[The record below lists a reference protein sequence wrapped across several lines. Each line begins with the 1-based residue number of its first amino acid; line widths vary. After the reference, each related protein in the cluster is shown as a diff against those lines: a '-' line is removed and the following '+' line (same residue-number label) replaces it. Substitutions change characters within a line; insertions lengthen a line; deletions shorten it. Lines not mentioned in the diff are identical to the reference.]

1 QERQAERFEQRF
13 HQRDLGAEIV
23 GGGRARLLVGGELLL
38 PEGRPGRVPRDREVL
53 RVVLAQQLPQHGRH
67 AEDRVARHALRG
79 GEEGDRVVGA
89 EEEPRAVEDEQALGH
104 AGSPRS
110 YTGPSP
116 AASPVPLCPR
126 VSVSMDEEAHV
137 TGDRFLVEGGHPL
150 RGSVTPAGNK
160 NEALPLLVAGEVVVD
175 NVPRIRDVTALLE
188 GLRHLGVRVAVDDHG
203 TVRLDAS
210 DLKGRDPD
218 PAVMS
223 QLRGSVLLAPG
234 LLARTGQ
241 AVLPPP
247 GGDRIGRRRLDT
259 HLLALSE
266 LGARVEAGP
275 SLHLTLEGRFRGAE
289 VFLDEMSV
297 TGTENTVMAA
307 VLAEGETVILNAASE
322 PHVQG
327 LCRFLNTLGA
337 RIAGIGTNQLRIEG
351 VRELGPGRH
360 RLGPDHIEIGSF
372 VALAA
377 MTGGEVRVRDVVP
390 DDLRMIRVAYRRL
403 GVETALD
410 GTTLVVP
417 GPQELRVAADA
428 DGAIPKVD
436 DAPWPG
442 FPADLTSLAL
452 VLATQSRGTVLI
464 HEKLFESRLF
474 FVDSLIAMGARIV
487 LCDPHRAVVVGPS
500 ELRAAPIVSPDI
512 RAGMALIGAALC
524 ARGTSVISNAHQVD
538 RGYE

>member
-1 QERQAERFEQRF
+1 
-13 HQRDLGAEIV
+13 
-23 GGGRARLLVGGELLL
+23 
-38 PEGRPGRVPRDREVL
+38 
-53 RVVLAQQLPQHGRH
+53 
-67 AEDRVARHALRG
+67 
-79 GEEGDRVVGA
+79 
-89 EEEPRAVEDEQALGH
+89 
-104 AGSPRS
+104 
-110 YTGPSP
+110 
-116 AASPVPLCPR
+116 
-126 VSVSMDEEAHV
+126 
-137 TGDRFLVEGGHPL
+137 
-150 RGSVTPAGNK
+150 
-160 NEALPLLVAGEVVVD
+160 
-175 NVPRIRDVTALLE
+175 
-188 GLRHLGVRVAVDDHG
+188 
-203 TVRLDAS
+203 
-210 DLKGRDPD
+210 
-218 PAVMS
+218 MS

-234 LLARTGQ
+234 LLARTGR
-241 AVLPPP
+241 AALPAP
-247 GGDRIGRRRLDT
+247 GGDRIGRRRVDT
-259 HLLALSE
+259 HLLALST
-266 LGARVEAGP
+266 LGARVDPGP
-275 SLHLTLEGRFRGAE
+275 ALRLTLEGRFRGAE
-289 VFLDEMSV
+289 VFLDEASV
-297 TGTENTVMAA
+297 TATENAVMAA
-307 VLAEGETVILNAASE
+307 ALAEGTTVILNAASE

-538 RGYE
+538 RGYERIDERLRALGARITRDGAA

>member
-1 QERQAERFEQRF
+1 
-13 HQRDLGAEIV
+13 
-23 GGGRARLLVGGELLL
+23 
-38 PEGRPGRVPRDREVL
+38 
-53 RVVLAQQLPQHGRH
+53 
-67 AEDRVARHALRG
+67 
-79 GEEGDRVVGA
+79 
-89 EEEPRAVEDEQALGH
+89 
-104 AGSPRS
+104 
-110 YTGPSP
+110 
-116 AASPVPLCPR
+116 
-126 VSVSMDEEAHV
+126 V

-150 RGSVTPAGNK
+150 RGTVTPAGNK
-160 NEALPLLVAGEVVVD
+160 NEALPVLAACLLARAELIVD
-175 NVPRIRDVTALLE
+175 NVPRIRDVTVLLE
-188 GLRHLGVRVAVDDHG
+188 GLRHLGVKVAFEEGG

-210 DLKGRDPD
+210 GLDRRDPD

-234 LLARTGQ
+234 LLARTGR
-241 AVLPPP
+241 AVLPAP

-259 HLLALSE
+259 HLLALSA
-266 LGARVEAGP
+266 LGARVDPGP
-275 SLHLTLEGRFRGAE
+275 ALRLTLDGRFRGAE
-289 VFLDEMSV
+289 VFLDEASV
-297 TGTENTVMAA
+297 TATENTVMAA
-307 VLAEGETVILNAASE
+307 VLAEGTTVILNAASE

-337 RIAGIGTNQLRIEG
+337 RIAGIGTNRLRIEG
-351 VRELGPGRH
+351 VRELGSGRH

-377 MTGGEVRVRDVVP
+377 MTGGELRVRDVVP
-390 DDLRMIRVAYRRL
+390 DDLRMIRLAYRRL

-512 RAGMALIGAALC
+512 RAGMALVAAALC

-538 RGYE
+538 RGYERIDERLRALGARIKRDAGA

>member
-1 QERQAERFEQRF
+1 
-13 HQRDLGAEIV
+13 
-23 GGGRARLLVGGELLL
+23 
-38 PEGRPGRVPRDREVL
+38 
-53 RVVLAQQLPQHGRH
+53 
-67 AEDRVARHALRG
+67 
-79 GEEGDRVVGA
+79 
-89 EEEPRAVEDEQALGH
+89 
-104 AGSPRS
+104 
-110 YTGPSP
+110 
-116 AASPVPLCPR
+116 
-126 VSVSMDEEAHV
+126 M

-150 RGSVTPAGNK
+150 RGVVTPAGNK
-160 NEALPLLVAGEVVVD
+160 NEALPVLAACLLVKGEVVVD
-175 NVPRIRDVTALLE
+175 NVPRIRDVAALLE
-188 GLRHLGVRVAVDDHG
+188 GLRHLGVQVALDGHG
-203 TVRLDAS
+203 TARLDAS
-210 DLKGRDPD
+210 RLTGHDPD

-223 QLRGSVLLAPG
+223 RLRGSVLLAPG
-234 LLARTGQ
+234 LLARTGR

-259 HLLALSE
+259 HLLALTG

-275 SLHLTLEGRFRGAE
+275 ALHLTLDGRFRGAE
-289 VFLDEMSV
+289 IFLDEMSV
-297 TGTENTVMAA
+297 TATENAVMAA
-307 VLAEGETVILNAASE
+307 TLGDGTTRILNAASE

-327 LCRFLNTLGA
+327 LCRFLNALGA
-337 RIAGIGTNQLRIEG
+337 RISGIGTNQLRIEG
-351 VRELGPGRH
+351 VPELAPGRH

-377 MTGGEVRVRDVVP
+377 MTGGELRIRDVVP
-390 DDLRMIRVAYRRL
+390 DDLRMIRLAYQRL
-403 GVETALD
+403 GVETSVE

-500 ELRAAPIVSPDI
+500 ELRGAPIVSPDI

-524 ARGTSVISNAHQVD
+524 ARGTSVIMNAHQVD
-538 RGYE
+538 RGYERIDERLLALGARITRDAGAC

>member
-1 QERQAERFEQRF
+1 
-13 HQRDLGAEIV
+13 
-23 GGGRARLLVGGELLL
+23 
-38 PEGRPGRVPRDREVL
+38 
-53 RVVLAQQLPQHGRH
+53 
-67 AEDRVARHALRG
+67 
-79 GEEGDRVVGA
+79 
-89 EEEPRAVEDEQALGH
+89 
-104 AGSPRS
+104 
-110 YTGPSP
+110 
-116 AASPVPLCPR
+116 
-126 VSVSMDEEAHV
+126 V

-150 RGSVTPAGNK
+150 RGTVTPAGNK
-160 NEALPLLVAGEVVVD
+160 NEALPVLAACLLVAGEVVVD

-188 GLRHLGVRVAVDDHG
+188 GLRHLGVRVDVDDNG

-266 LGARVEAGP
+266 LGARVAAGP
-275 SLHLTLEGRFRGAE
+275 SLHLTLEGRFRGTE

-297 TGTENTVMAA
+297 TATENTVMAA
-307 VLAEGETVILNAASE
+307 VLAEGTTVILNAASE

-327 LCRFLNTLGA
+327 LCHFLNTLGA
-337 RIAGIGTNQLRIEG
+337 RIGGIGTNQLRIEG
-351 VRELGPGRH
+351 VRELHPGRH

-377 MTGGEVRVRDVVP
+377 MTGGELRVRDVIP
-390 DDLRMIRVAYRRL
+390 DDLRMIRLAYRRL
-403 GVETALD
+403 GVETALE

-417 GPQELRVAADA
+417 GSQELRVAADA

-452 VLATQSRGTVLI
+452 VLATQSRGPVLI

-487 LCDPHRAVVVGPS
+487 LCDPHRAVVVGPA

-524 ARGTSVISNAHQVD
+524 ARGTSVIMNAHQVD
-538 RGYE
+538 RGYERIDERLRALGARIVRDPGRDAKA

>member
-1 QERQAERFEQRF
+1 
-13 HQRDLGAEIV
+13 
-23 GGGRARLLVGGELLL
+23 
-38 PEGRPGRVPRDREVL
+38 
-53 RVVLAQQLPQHGRH
+53 
-67 AEDRVARHALRG
+67 
-79 GEEGDRVVGA
+79 
-89 EEEPRAVEDEQALGH
+89 
-104 AGSPRS
+104 
-110 YTGPSP
+110 
-116 AASPVPLCPR
+116 
-126 VSVSMDEEAHV
+126 M

-150 RGSVTPAGNK
+150 RGTVTPAGNK
-160 NEALPLLVAGEVVVD
+160 NEALPVLAACVLARAEVIVD
-175 NVPRIRDVTALLE
+175 NVPRIRDVTVLLE
-188 GLRHLGVRVAVDDHG
+188 GLRHLGVKVAFEEGG
-203 TVRLDAS
+203 TVRLDARELQS
-210 DLKGRDPD
+210 RDPD

-234 LLARTGQ
+234 LLARTGR
-241 AVLPPP
+241 AALPAP
-247 GGDRIGRRRLDT
+247 GGDRIGRRRVDT
-259 HLLALSE
+259 HLLALST
-266 LGARVEAGP
+266 LGARVDPGP
-275 SLHLTLEGRFRGAE
+275 ALRLTLEGRFRGAE
-289 VFLDEMSV
+289 VFLDEASV
-297 TGTENTVMAA
+297 TATENAVMAA
-307 VLAEGETVILNAASE
+307 ALAEGTTVILNAASE

-337 RIAGIGTNQLRIEG
+337 RIAGVGTNQLRIEG

-410 GTTLVVP
+410 RTTLVVP

-538 RGYE
+538 RGYERIDERLRALGARITRDGAA

>member
-1 QERQAERFEQRF
+1 
-13 HQRDLGAEIV
+13 
-23 GGGRARLLVGGELLL
+23 
-38 PEGRPGRVPRDREVL
+38 
-53 RVVLAQQLPQHGRH
+53 
-67 AEDRVARHALRG
+67 
-79 GEEGDRVVGA
+79 
-89 EEEPRAVEDEQALGH
+89 
-104 AGSPRS
+104 
-110 YTGPSP
+110 
-116 AASPVPLCPR
+116 
-126 VSVSMDEEAHV
+126 M

-150 RGSVTPAGNK
+150 RGTVTPAGNK
-160 NEALPLLVAGEVVVD
+160 NEALPVLAACVLARVEVIVD
-175 NVPRIRDVTALLE
+175 NVPRIRDVTVLLE
-188 GLRHLGVRVAVDDHG
+188 GLRHLGVKVAFEEGG
-203 TVRLDAS
+203 TVRLDARELES
-210 DLKGRDPD
+210 RDPD

-234 LLARTGQ
+234 LLARTGR
-241 AVLPPP
+241 AALPAP
-247 GGDRIGRRRLDT
+247 GGDRIGRRRVDT
-259 HLLALSE
+259 HLLALST
-266 LGARVEAGP
+266 LGARVDPGP
-275 SLHLTLEGRFRGAE
+275 ALRLTLEGRFRGAE
-289 VFLDEMSV
+289 VFLDEASV
-297 TGTENTVMAA
+297 TATENAVMAA
-307 VLAEGETVILNAASE
+307 ALAEGTTVILNAASE

-538 RGYE
+538 RGYERIDERLRALGARITRDGAA

>member
-1 QERQAERFEQRF
+1 
-13 HQRDLGAEIV
+13 
-23 GGGRARLLVGGELLL
+23 
-38 PEGRPGRVPRDREVL
+38 
-53 RVVLAQQLPQHGRH
+53 
-67 AEDRVARHALRG
+67 
-79 GEEGDRVVGA
+79 
-89 EEEPRAVEDEQALGH
+89 
-104 AGSPRS
+104 
-110 YTGPSP
+110 
-116 AASPVPLCPR
+116 
-126 VSVSMDEEAHV
+126 V

-150 RGSVTPAGNK
+150 RGVVTPAGNK
-160 NEALPLLVAGEVVVD
+160 NEALPVLAACLLVKGEVVVD
-175 NVPRIRDVTALLE
+175 NVPRIRDVAALLE
-188 GLRHLGVRVAVDDHG
+188 GLRHLGVQVALDGHG
-203 TVRLDAS
+203 TARLDAS
-210 DLKGRDPD
+210 RLTGHDPD

-223 QLRGSVLLAPG
+223 RLRGSVLLAPG
-234 LLARTGQ
+234 LLARTGR

-259 HLLALSE
+259 HLLALTG

-275 SLHLTLEGRFRGAE
+275 ALHLTLDGRFRGAE
-289 VFLDEMSV
+289 IFLDEMSV
-297 TGTENTVMAA
+297 TATENAVMAA
-307 VLAEGETVILNAASE
+307 TLGDGTTRILNAASE

-327 LCRFLNTLGA
+327 LCRFLNALGA
-337 RIAGIGTNQLRIEG
+337 RISGIGTNQLRIEG
-351 VRELGPGRH
+351 VPELAPGRH

-377 MTGGEVRVRDVVP
+377 MTGGELRIRDVVP
-390 DDLRMIRVAYRRL
+390 DDLRMIRLAYQRL
-403 GVETALD
+403 GVETSVE

-500 ELRAAPIVSPDI
+500 ELRGAPIVSPDI

-524 ARGTSVISNAHQVD
+524 ARGTSVIMNAHQVD
-538 RGYE
+538 RGYERIDERLLALGARITRDAGAC

>member
-1 QERQAERFEQRF
+1 
-13 HQRDLGAEIV
+13 
-23 GGGRARLLVGGELLL
+23 
-38 PEGRPGRVPRDREVL
+38 
-53 RVVLAQQLPQHGRH
+53 
-67 AEDRVARHALRG
+67 
-79 GEEGDRVVGA
+79 
-89 EEEPRAVEDEQALGH
+89 
-104 AGSPRS
+104 
-110 YTGPSP
+110 
-116 AASPVPLCPR
+116 
-126 VSVSMDEEAHV
+126 V

-150 RGSVTPAGNK
+150 RGTVTPAGNK
-160 NEALPLLVAGEVVVD
+160 NEALPVLAACVLARAEVIVD
-175 NVPRIRDVTALLE
+175 NVPRIRDVTVLLE
-188 GLRHLGVRVAVDDHG
+188 GLRHLGVKVAFEEGG
-203 TVRLDAS
+203 TVRLDARELQS
-210 DLKGRDPD
+210 RDPD

-234 LLARTGQ
+234 LLARTGR
-241 AVLPPP
+241 AALPAP
-247 GGDRIGRRRLDT
+247 GGDRIGRRRVDT
-259 HLLALSE
+259 HLLALST
-266 LGARVEAGP
+266 LGARVDPGP
-275 SLHLTLEGRFRGAE
+275 ALRLTLEGRFRGAE
-289 VFLDEMSV
+289 VFLDEASV
-297 TGTENTVMAA
+297 TATENAVMAA
-307 VLAEGETVILNAASE
+307 ALAEGTTVILNAASE

-337 RIAGIGTNQLRIEG
+337 RIAGVGTNQLRIEG

-410 GTTLVVP
+410 RTTLVVP

-538 RGYE
+538 RGYERIDERLRALGARITRDGAA

>member
-1 QERQAERFEQRF
+1 
-13 HQRDLGAEIV
+13 
-23 GGGRARLLVGGELLL
+23 
-38 PEGRPGRVPRDREVL
+38 
-53 RVVLAQQLPQHGRH
+53 
-67 AEDRVARHALRG
+67 
-79 GEEGDRVVGA
+79 
-89 EEEPRAVEDEQALGH
+89 
-104 AGSPRS
+104 
-110 YTGPSP
+110 
-116 AASPVPLCPR
+116 
-126 VSVSMDEEAHV
+126 V

-150 RGSVTPAGNK
+150 RGTVTPAGNK
-160 NEALPLLVAGEVVVD
+160 NEALPVLAACVLARAEVIVD
-175 NVPRIRDVTALLE
+175 NVPRIRDVTVLLE
-188 GLRHLGVRVAVDDHG
+188 GLRHLGVKVAFEEGG
-203 TVRLDAS
+203 TVRLDARELES
-210 DLKGRDPD
+210 RDPD

-234 LLARTGQ
+234 LLARTGR
-241 AVLPPP
+241 AALPAP
-247 GGDRIGRRRLDT
+247 GGDRIGRRRVDT
-259 HLLALSE
+259 HLLALST
-266 LGARVEAGP
+266 LGARVDPGP
-275 SLHLTLEGRFRGAE
+275 ALRLTLEGRFRGAE
-289 VFLDEMSV
+289 VFLDEASV
-297 TGTENTVMAA
+297 TATENAVMAA
-307 VLAEGETVILNAASE
+307 ALAEGTTVILNAASE

-410 GTTLVVP
+410 RTTLVVP

-538 RGYE
+538 RGYERIDERLRALGARITRDGAA

>member
-1 QERQAERFEQRF
+1 
-13 HQRDLGAEIV
+13 
-23 GGGRARLLVGGELLL
+23 
-38 PEGRPGRVPRDREVL
+38 
-53 RVVLAQQLPQHGRH
+53 
-67 AEDRVARHALRG
+67 
-79 GEEGDRVVGA
+79 
-89 EEEPRAVEDEQALGH
+89 
-104 AGSPRS
+104 
-110 YTGPSP
+110 
-116 AASPVPLCPR
+116 
-126 VSVSMDEEAHV
+126 M

-150 RGSVTPAGNK
+150 RGTVTPAGNK
-160 NEALPLLVAGEVVVD
+160 NEALPVLAACVLARAEVIVD
-175 NVPRIRDVTALLE
+175 NVPRIRDVTVLLE
-188 GLRHLGVRVAVDDHG
+188 GLRHLGVKVAFEEGG
-203 TVRLDAS
+203 TVRLDARALES
-210 DLKGRDPD
+210 RDPD

-234 LLARTGQ
+234 LLARTGR
-241 AVLPPP
+241 AALPAP
-247 GGDRIGRRRLDT
+247 GGDRIGRRRVDT
-259 HLLALSE
+259 HLLALST
-266 LGARVEAGP
+266 LGARVDPGP
-275 SLHLTLEGRFRGAE
+275 ALRLTLEGRFRGAE
-289 VFLDEMSV
+289 VFLDEASV
-297 TGTENTVMAA
+297 TATENAVMAA
-307 VLAEGETVILNAASE
+307 ALAEGTTVILNAASE

-452 VLATQSRGTVLI
+452 VLATPSRGTVLI
-464 HEKLFESRLF
+464 HEQLFESRLF

-538 RGYE
+538 RGYERIDERLRALGARITRDGAA

>member
-1 QERQAERFEQRF
+1 
-13 HQRDLGAEIV
+13 
-23 GGGRARLLVGGELLL
+23 
-38 PEGRPGRVPRDREVL
+38 
-53 RVVLAQQLPQHGRH
+53 
-67 AEDRVARHALRG
+67 
-79 GEEGDRVVGA
+79 
-89 EEEPRAVEDEQALGH
+89 
-104 AGSPRS
+104 
-110 YTGPSP
+110 
-116 AASPVPLCPR
+116 
-126 VSVSMDEEAHV
+126 M

-150 RGSVTPAGNK
+150 RGTVSPAGNK
-160 NEALPLLVAGEVVVD
+160 NEALPVLAACLLVAGEVVVD

-210 DLKGRDPD
+210 ALKGRDPD

-241 AVLPPP
+241 ALLPPP

-266 LGARVEAGP
+266 LGARVAAGP
-275 SLHLTLEGRFRGAE
+275 TLHLTLEGRFRGTE

-337 RIAGIGTNQLRIEG
+337 RIGGIGTNQLRIEG
-351 VRELGPGRH
+351 VRELAPGRH

-377 MTGGEVRVRDVVP
+377 MTGGDLRIRDVVP
-390 DDLRMIRVAYRRL
+390 DDLRMIRLAFRRL

-410 GTTLVVP
+410 GTTLIVP

-442 FPADLTSLAL
+442 FPADLTSPAL

-487 LCDPHRAVVVGPS
+487 LCDPHRAVVVGPT
-500 ELRAAPIVSPDI
+500 ELRGAPMVSPDI

-524 ARGTSVISNAHQVD
+524 AWHVLDHERAPGGPRLRADRRAPALARRAHHPRAGRLTRPAHFGTTRS
-538 RGYE
+538 